1 MEDAT
6 LVQPASSHLMLR
18 SEKSE
23 QGLTLAGEMLVGRE
37 VECQVQLD
45 SGHISRYHAKI
56 SVSPNGIF
64 VEDLKSTNGTFV
76 NGRRIRARERIGLG
90 DEVAFHELKFR
101 IVSEESGDEDATLMG
116 GEQNTETPVDITPSP
131 TDTNPQLKAANVTL
145 EAPSNEPSATTRPAP
160 EALRKPQLVHEQ
172 GENTQLLSATH
183 LNRLVTRSQHAQKDV
198 KSGSGA
204 RILIMTA
211 PLRGKHYALEDA
223 PMGTEWLI
231 GRDDEADIQLN
242 DKTISARHAKLGKVP
257 NGYLLTAVEAKNGM
271 IINGQS
277 ETRYFLSHGDRV
289 QLGRIE
295 IMFKNDRAVPQPVEE
310 DDDRLLSE
318 QLKNTRRLVM
328 GAIAT
333 LTILAAAVIL
343 NI

>member
-6 LVQPASSHLMLR
+6 LVQPASSHLVLR
-18 SEKSE
+18 SEKTE
-23 QGLTLAGEMLVGRE
+23 QGIALAGEMLVGRE

-76 NGRRIRARERIGLG
+76 NGRRIRARQRIGLG
-90 DEVAFHELKFR
+90 DELAFHELKFR
-101 IVSEESGDEDATLMG
+101 IVSEESGEEDATLMG
-116 GEQNTETPVDITPSP
+116 GEQTSVSRTGFTPSP

-145 EAPSNEPSATTRPAP
+145 EAPGNHSTTAP
-160 EALRKPQLVHEQ
+160 VTQNPQLAVEQ
-172 GENTQLLSATH
+172 GENTQLLNATH

-198 KSGSGA
+198 VSGSGA

-211 PLRGKHYALEDA
+211 PLRGKHYNLEDA
-223 PMGTEWLI
+223 RMGTEWLI
-231 GRDDEADIQLN
+231 GRDDTAEIQLN
-242 DKTISARHAKLGKVP
+242 DKTISARHAKLSKVP

-295 IMFKNDRAVPQPVEE
+295 IMFKNDLAVPQPAEVEDE
-310 DDDRLLSE
+310 SDRLLNE
-318 QLKNTRRLVM
+318 QLKNTRRLVI
-328 GAIAT
+328 GAVVTFA
-333 LTILAAAVIL
+333 ILAAAVMWSL
-343 NI
+343 